1 MAAYRHV
8 RLLIPLS
15 KVGEVSAITSLLG
28 PPPTDAEWRM
38 AELSARDTKNKNAR
52 DTKNK
57 NARDNNNKKKRKI
70 NPGESG
76 ASKLIIETT
85 YRVSRCQDVS
95 GRRELSTLFY
105 KLGPAVCALGGGG
118 CGALRQ

>member
-38 AELSARDTKNKNAR
+38 AELSAREQERLLVNKNRVAAAQKVRDAR
-52 DTKNK
+52 KLKRTVEQGQSQGED
-57 NARDNNNKKKRKI
+57 KKLK
-70 NPGESG
+70 
-76 ASKLIIETT
+76 
-85 YRVSRCQDVS
+85 VSS
-95 GRRELSTLFY
+95 S
-105 KLGPAVCALGGGG
+105 
-118 CGALRQ
+118 